1 MFQAIIVAQFIAKQN
16 LDAIKSA
23 YDGFVNHFGNKAI
36 QENIKNSKE
45 EQYQEG
51 FLKDLFVN
59 VLGYTL
65 NPQPNY
71 NLTTEFKNLK
81 GSKKCDGAILKD
93 GHAIAV
99 IELKGTD
106 TTDLS
111 KIESQAFGYKNNQ
124 PHCRYVITANFQK
137 LRFYVDNAVE
147 YLEFDL
153 FKLSFEKFQ
162 ELYLLLHADNL
173 LNDVPLKLK
182 NASISQEEK
191 ITKALYQDYS
201 SFKRELFDDLTNQN
215 PDFDQLVLFN
225 KTQKLL
231 DRLLFIFFC
240 EDGGLLPANT
250 APNMIKEWENA
261 KNLNIAISVYGHLK
275 TYFNYLNTGYKGNG
289 IEIFAY
295 NGGLFK
301 PDEILD
307 NLIISDDV
315 LYKNI
320 KKLSDYD
327 FKSEIDV
334 NILGHIF
341 ENSLNE
347 IDEIKAKINGDPLEK
362 SQTKRKKDG
371 VFYTP
376 KYITNYIVQN
386 TVGRLCAD
394 KKQEFSVIDKEYYPN
409 RQTKTKNTLYANL
422 QNYRNWLLQ
431 ITICDP
437 ACGSGAFLNEALNFL
452 IAEHHYIDELESK
465 LENTPLIYQNIAN
478 HILENNLF
486 GVDINE
492 ESVQI
497 AKLSL
502 WLRTAEPHRKLSNLS
517 GNIKCG
523 NSLID
528 DKSVAGDKA
537 FDWQK
542 EFPQVFEKGGFNNAG
557 GGENNGGFDIV
568 IGNPPYGAKID
579 KSQLDYLCQKFK
591 KQGLNKVFS
600 DTYVSF
606 YILGLER
613 ILKKN
618 GLLGYITPN
627 TWRMVKNGYDFRN
640 YLLKNFNIKYIVQH
654 AEKVFSDATV
664 DVDTVIIKNNF
675 NDKNM
680 IVAIIGDLRFSFN
693 GHKIEQKYLLSEDI
707 INLSLSDKDYLLKDK
722 IELNSLKLSEICV
735 VKNGVKPYEKGKGK
749 PAQTAEVLK
758 NKPFTSECKI
768 DDSFSPL
775 IGGSNF
781 HRYLLLWNNDNWI
794 KYGEWLASP
803 RDKSIFDASE
813 KLIFRQTSDRII
825 GCLIKN
831 GFIMRNNTHIVL
843 QNNTE
848 YSLKYV
854 LSVAN
859 SRLLNF
865 YYTMINPEQGEAL
878 AEVKAFHL
886 EKLPIKDIPLSEQQP
901 FIEKA
906 NLMLELNAQFQAF
919 NDKFLR
925 TLNREFGLSEFSKN
939 LQNWYLLS
947 FKDFIKELEK
957 KKIKLTLAQKSEWED
972 FFITEQQK
980 ATNLQYQINET
991 DGLIDK
997 MVYELYGLNDD
1008 EIAMIER

>member
-1 MFQAIIVAQFIAKQN
+1 M
-16 LDAIKSA
+16 
-23 YDGFVNHFGNKAI
+23 
-36 QENIKNSKE
+36 
-45 EQYQEG
+45 
-51 FLKDLFVN
+51 
-59 VLGYTL
+59 
-65 NPQPNY
+65 
-71 NLTTEFKNLK
+71 
-81 GSKKCDGAILKD
+81 
-93 GHAIAV
+93 
-99 IELKGTD
+99 
-106 TTDLS
+106 
-111 KIESQAFGYKNNQ
+111 
-124 PHCRYVITANFQK
+124 
-137 LRFYVDNAVE
+137 
-147 YLEFDL
+147 
-153 FKLSFEKFQ
+153 
-162 ELYLLLHADNL
+162 
-173 LNDVPLKLK
+173 
-182 NASISQEEK
+182 
-191 ITKALYQDYS
+191 
-201 SFKRELFDDLTNQN
+201 
-215 PDFDQLVLFN
+215 
-225 KTQKLL
+225 
-231 DRLLFIFFC
+231 
-240 EDGGLLPANT
+240 
-250 APNMIKEWENA
+250 
-261 KNLNIAISVYGHLK
+261 
-275 TYFNYLNTGYKGNG
+275 
-289 IEIFAY
+289 
-295 NGGLFK
+295 
-301 PDEILD
+301 
-307 NLIISDDV
+307 
-315 LYKNI
+315 
-320 KKLSDYD
+320 
-327 FKSEIDV
+327 
-334 NILGHIF
+334 
-341 ENSLNE
+341 
-347 IDEIKAKINGDPLEK
+347 
-362 SQTKRKKDG
+362 
-371 VFYTP
+371 
-376 KYITNYIVQN
+376 
-386 TVGRLCAD
+386 
-394 KKQEFSVIDKEYYPN
+394 
-409 RQTKTKNTLYANL
+409 
-422 QNYRNWLLQ
+422 
-431 ITICDP
+431 
-437 ACGSGAFLNEALNFL
+437 
-452 IAEHHYIDELESK
+452 
-465 LENTPLIYQNIAN
+465 
-478 HILENNLF
+478 
-486 GVDINE
+486 
-492 ESVQI
+492 
-497 AKLSL
+497 
-502 WLRTAEPHRKLSNLS
+502 
-517 GNIKCG
+517 
-523 NSLID
+523 
-528 DKSVAGDKA
+528 
-537 FDWQK
+537 
-542 EFPQVFEKGGFNNAG
+542 
-557 GGENNGGFDIV
+557 